1 MLRTVPFCLMGLCVC
16 LGVTVQSRAQDP
28 HFTQFFASP
37 LTLNPANT
45 GLFSGI
51 GRIAANYR
59 SQWGSIATPFVTGTV
74 SADFQL
80 LPGIIPANDIL
91 GVGGLLLYDQTGG
104 GGLKTEYA
112 ALSVAY
118 HKALDMDGNITL
130 GVGGQL
136 AVVQKRID
144 FSKLIFEDQLTSNGF
159 DPTLPSGEYI
169 PNASITYPDYDVG
182 LIYNQLIGQWS
193 SFYAGLSYYHISQPH
208 ESFLGANYHLH
219 SRFTA
224 HGGGVIGF
232 NASTSFYVSGLF
244 MQQGSA
250 TEIAIG
256 GALGLLVNG
265 IPETPTV
272 FYVGSWYRY
281 RDAINPY
288 VGLQV
293 NNVQVGITYDVNT
306 SSLQA
311 ASLHRGGMEISVIYT
326 YPPPGPNLKRYK
338 CPRF

>member
-1 MLRTVPFCLMGLCVC
+1 MGLCVC
-16 LGVTVQSRAQDP
+16 LGVTVQTRAQDP

-136 AVVQKRID
+136 AVVQKESISLNSS
-144 FSKLIFEDQLTSNGF
+144 SKINSPAMALIPPCPAG
-159 DPTLPSGEYI
+159 
-169 PNASITYPDYDVG
+169 SIFPMPV
-182 LIYNQLIGQWS
+182 
-193 SFYAGLSYYHISQPH
+193 LSIQ
-208 ESFLGANYHLH
+208 
-219 SRFTA
+219 TTMW
-224 HGGGVIGF
+224 V
-232 NASTSFYVSGLF
+232 
-244 MQQGSA
+244 
-250 TEIAIG
+250 
-256 GALGLLVNG
+256 
-265 IPETPTV
+265 
-272 FYVGSWYRY
+272 
-281 RDAINPY
+281 
-288 VGLQV
+288 
-293 NNVQVGITYDVNT
+293 
-306 SSLQA
+306 
-311 ASLHRGGMEISVIYT
+311 
-326 YPPPGPNLKRYK
+326 
-338 CPRF
+338 